1 MGDRSITLRE
11 RDDEAPD
18 PRMAADGCAGAATAA
33 PSEDEPARAVA
44 AARGRRAPTRAGA
57 AGATPMMGTSR
68 ARKMDLTGTTVRRGK
83 HVANY
88 VGVGRAAPI
97 TGGAVIPKWSMTR
110 LPRRPCPTPNPSC
123 SNASPHSRPSNTDS
137 IAPKMH
143 GNNKATVGVRSS
155 DRTRASWYNCA
166 NLILNQRKP

>member
-83 HVANY
+83 HVANS

-110 LPRRPCPTPNPSC
+110 LPRRPCPTPKTILLECVAPF
-123 SNASPHSRPSNTDS
+123 ASEQHGLDS
-137 IAPKMH
+137 PEDARQQQ
-143 GNNKATVGVRSS
+143 GNRRSP
-155 DRTRASWYNCA
+155 
-166 NLILNQRKP
+166 IF